1 MQRKSI
7 EIWVGVFMLVGIAA
21 IVMLAVQVSAAGT
34 GANKSY
40 RLEARFDNIGGL
52 NVKAP
57 VMIGGVR
64 VGRVGGIWID
74 KEDYVAVVGL
84 DIDQQYDTLAVD
96 TGASILTSG
105 LLGAQFVGLS
115 PGFSDIYLEQGDT
128 LELTQS
134 AIQLESLISQ
144 FMFSQGQDQAKN
156 PEKNPAKNNAKEQ

>member
-1 MQRKSI
+1 MQRRST
-7 EIWVGVFMLVGIAA
+7 EIWVGLFMLVGIAA
-21 IVMLAVQVSAAGT
+21 LVMLAVQVSSAGT
-34 GANKSY
+34 GADKTY
-40 RLEARFDNIGGL
+40 RIEARFDNVGGL

-64 VGRVGGIWID
+64 VGRVGEIWID

-84 DIDQQYDTLAVD
+84 DIDKRYDTLSLD

-115 PGFSDIYLEQGDT
+115 PGSSEFFLEDGDT

-134 AIQLESLISQ
+134 ALQLESLISQ
-144 FMFSQGQDQAKN
+144 FMFNQGKSK
-156 PEKNPAKNNAKEQ
+156 ENNND

>member
-1 MQRKSI
+1 MPVVSAVVSASGERSGECQ
-7 EIWVGVFMLVGIAA
+7 WG
-21 IVMLAVQVSAAGT
+21 VQVSSAGT
-34 GANKSY
+34 GADKTY
-40 RLEARFDNIGGL
+40 RIEARFDNVGGL

-84 DIDQQYDTLAVD
+84 DIDKRYDTLSLD

-115 PGFSDIYLEQGDT
+115 PGSSEFYLEDGDT

-134 AIQLESLISQ
+134 ALQLESLISQ
-144 FMFSQGQDQAKN
+144 FMFSQGKS
-156 PEKNPAKNNAKEQ
+156 KENSND

>member
-1 MQRKSI
+1 MQRRST
-7 EIWVGVFMLVGIAA
+7 EIWVGLFMLLGIAA
-21 IVMLAVQVSAAGT
+21 LVMLAVQVSSAGT
-34 GANKSY
+34 GADKTY
-40 RLEARFDNIGGL
+40 RIEARFDNVGGL

-84 DIDQQYDTLAVD
+84 DIDKRYDTLSLD

-115 PGFSDIYLEQGDT
+115 PGSSELYLEDGDT

-134 AIQLESLISQ
+134 ALQLESLISQ
-144 FMFSQGQDQAKN
+144 FMFSQGKS
-156 PEKNPAKNNAKEQ
+156 KENSND

>member
-7 EIWVGVFMLVGIAA
+7 ELWVGIFMLCGIAA
-21 IVMLAVQVSAAGT
+21 IIMLAVQVSAT
-34 GANKSY
+34 GISTGKTY
-40 RLEARFDNIGGL
+40 RVEARFDNVGGL

-74 KEDYVAVVGL
+74 KEDYSAVVGL
-84 DIDQQYDTLAVD
+84 DIDQQYDTLTVD
-96 TGASILTSG
+96 TGAAILTAG
-105 LLGAQFVGLS
+105 LLGAQFIGLS
-115 PGFSDIYLEQGDT
+115 PGFSDIYLAEGDT

-144 FMFSQGQDQAKN
+144 FLFNTGDNQGKDN
-156 PEKNPAKNNAKEQ
+156 TEKEN

>member
-1 MQRKSI
+1 MQRRST
-7 EIWVGVFMLVGIAA
+7 EIWVGLFMLLGIAA
-21 IVMLAVQVSAAGT
+21 LVMLAVQVSSAGT
-34 GANKSY
+34 GADKTY
-40 RLEARFDNIGGL
+40 RIEARFDNVGGL

-84 DIDQQYDTLAVD
+84 DIDKRYDTLSLD

-115 PGFSDIYLEQGDT
+115 PGSSEFYLEDGDT

-134 AIQLESLISQ
+134 ALQLESLISQ
-144 FMFSQGQDQAKN
+144 FMFSQGKS
-156 PEKNPAKNNAKEQ
+156 KENSND